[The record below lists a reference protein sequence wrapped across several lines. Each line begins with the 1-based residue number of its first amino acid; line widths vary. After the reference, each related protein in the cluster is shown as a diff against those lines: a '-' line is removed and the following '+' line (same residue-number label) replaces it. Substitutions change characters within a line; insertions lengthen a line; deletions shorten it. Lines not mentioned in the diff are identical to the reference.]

1 MGRIRLSRL
10 QLLLLCLALSRWE
23 QPGPFQH
30 SSSSSSRTAP
40 RPFLQAA
47 AAAAQEAVAPAAAHL
62 NGESAVHSKPGN
74 ASISAADVAAP
85 ATVAVRY
92 REGGQGVGG
101 RWDNFDYR
109 DIRNTNPTGYCPR
122 SCRVVAATV
131 ARCQCVT
138 KASLNAYYSGRRMGQ
153 MTTSPQ
159 CCYLR
164 PPPCGSGGW
173 GGGSG
178 CPPPPPPGPTPP
190 PGPDPVPS
198 PTPSPTQQNTAQFR
212 MYSIGSCSVGA
223 LQVVETT
230 LQSFIATLPGVVGSS
245 VSVKA
250 SAKVQSLSTASSV
263 VAVSLKK
270 AGRAKNAELQ
280 AQTVYN
286 APKLPS
292 QINVSAMPLAASSH
306 CAGGGGLGAGS
317 HAAH

>member
-10 QLLLLCLALSRWE
+10 QLLLLCLALSSWG

-30 SSSSSSRTAP
+30 SSSSSSSSSRTAP

-47 AAAAQEAVAPAAAHL
+47 AAAAAQEAVAPAAAHL
-62 NGESAVHSKPGN
+62 NGEGAVHSKPGN

-109 DIRNTNPTGYCPR
+109 DIRNTNPIGYCPR

-138 KASLNAYYSGRRMGQ
+138 KASLSAYYSGRRMGQ

-178 CPPPPPPGPTPP
+178 CPPAPPPGPNTTPWPRSGPLPNPLPNPAEHSAVSDVFNWLLFSRGP
-190 PGPDPVPS
+190 PG
-198 PTPSPTQQNTAQFR
+198 
-212 MYSIGSCSVGA
+212 C
-223 LQVVETT
+223 
-230 LQSFIATLPGVVGSS
+230 
-245 VSVKA
+245 
-250 SAKVQSLSTASSV
+250 
-263 VAVSLKK
+263 
-270 AGRAKNAELQ
+270 
-280 AQTVYN
+280 
-286 APKLPS
+286 
-292 QINVSAMPLAASSH
+292 
-306 CAGGGGLGAGS
+306 
-317 HAAH
+317 